1 MFGIVLGGSNNI
13 FSVECEDSIIRQCTI
28 KGKKL
33 EASKGYYNPLAPGDE
48 VEIETPVKLDR
59 IGRGWMGDL
68 FVHMRG
74 ISIKDVDKRTDEE
87 HIVRDVLCIRCYL
100 NGEQGEAATW
110 TYTFLKD

>member
-48 VEIETPVKLDR
+48 VEIDGEETEPWIKAPCEN
-59 IGRGWMGDL
+59 
-68 FVHMRG
+68 G
-74 ISIKDVDKRTDEE
+74 ILSITALRFIKED
-87 HIVRDVLCIRCYL
+87 
-100 NGEQGEAATW
+100 
-110 TYTFLKD
+110 

>member
-48 VEIETPVKLDR
+48 VEHPSWLQAGNILGTHS
-59 IGRGWMGDL
+59 G
-68 FVHMRG
+68 
-74 ISIKDVDKRTDEE
+74 
-87 HIVRDVLCIRCYL
+87 
-100 NGEQGEAATW
+100 
-110 TYTFLKD
+110 